1 MWHPFNSLF
10 LQLIVNYYIC
20 SIDPIH
26 IDDPLF
32 PTNNVGRNCFRI
44 HQCIKVI
51 MQTLVTNFPLLSLTS
66 EKKHVIYHSA
76 VMLNLSCG
84 CCWEWWF
91 LGDCG
96 IKTFSCYLIWNFFCY
111 QVFVHSSIFS
121 LYMCIFST
129 KKKAFICVWYK
140 GLVLFF
146 HIYGSAASVLRVGCY
161 AMLFAAD

>member
-10 LQLIVNYYIC
+10 LQLIVNYHIC

-96 IKTFSCYLIWNFFCY
+96 IKTFSCYLYETFSVIKYLCILLFLAFICVFF
-111 QVFVHSSIFS
+111 QQKKS
-121 LYMCIFST
+121 LYMCMI
-129 KKKAFICVWYK
+129 
-140 GLVLFF
+140 
-146 HIYGSAASVLRVGCY
+146 
-161 AMLFAAD
+161 